1 MQKITPFLWLNGDI
15 EEAVA
20 HYTSIFPRTKVLST
34 SRGPTGSWMTA
45 TIEIEGQ
52 QLILFGGD
60 ATYKL
65 SPAAS
70 LYVHCETQ
78 AEVDRLWA
86 RLTEGGSESR
96 CGWLV
101 DRFGLSWQIIPSILP
116 ELLGHRDREKA
127 RRALN
132 AMMKMNKLDI
142 AALERAAA

>member
-1 MQKITPFLWLNGDI
+1 MQKITPFLWLNGQVQ
-15 EEAVA
+15 EAVA
-20 HYTSIFPRTKVLST
+20 HYTSIFPNTRVLST
-34 SRGPTGSWMTA
+34 SGGPGGTWMTA

-60 ATYKL
+60 ATFKL
-65 SPAAS
+65 TPAAS
-70 LYVHCETQ
+70 LYVNCQTQ

-127 RRALN
+127 QRALEV
-132 AMMKMNKLDI
+132 MMTMGKLDI

>member
-1 MQKITPFLWLNGDI
+1 MQKITPFLWLNGQI
-15 EEAVA
+15 REAVA
-20 HYTSIFPRTKVLST
+20 HYTSIFPNTKVLST
-34 SRGPTGSWMTA
+34 SSGPEGSWMTA

-86 RLTEGGSESR
+86 RLTDGGSESR

-116 ELLGHRDREKA
+116 ELLGHPDREKA
-127 RRALN
+127 QRALN
-132 AMMKMNKLDI
+132 AMMQMGKLDI
-142 AALERAAA
+142 AGLERAAA